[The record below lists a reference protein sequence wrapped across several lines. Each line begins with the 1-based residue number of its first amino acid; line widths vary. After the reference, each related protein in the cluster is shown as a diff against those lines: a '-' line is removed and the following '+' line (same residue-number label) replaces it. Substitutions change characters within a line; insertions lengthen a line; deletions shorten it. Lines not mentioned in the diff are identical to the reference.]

1 VSLRII
7 LRQVDWQFTIFAIC
21 FDDSPGFGD
30 ERMQQVIGI
39 PLTVIIDVRHSS
51 ENGGLGLHA
60 AQKSASADSAT
71 CGMRP

>member
-1 VSLRII
+1 
-7 LRQVDWQFTIFAIC
+7 
-21 FDDSPGFGD
+21 
-30 ERMQQVIGI
+30 MQQVIGI

-60 AQKSASADSAT
+60 AHKSASADSAT